1 MNTKID
7 KTTIFKPG
15 DRVLARGTFGVPA
28 SPRLFKPLKDAA
40 EEYEDYAKLVESNDE
55 GLSKFMSGMVFL
67 PSEGGG
73 RYRIVEGEEYE
84 IRVEGKY
91 GELFHKPESKLKKQN
106 EPKAETKAPAA

>member
-40 EEYEDYAKLVESNDE
+40 NEYEDYVKLIKAKSD

-73 RYRIVEGEEYE
+73 RYRIVKGEEYE
-84 IRVEGKY
+84 IQVEGKY
-91 GELFHKPESKLKKQN
+91 GELFHKPKKKNES
-106 EPKAETKAPAA
+106 AETQAPTA

>member
-1 MNTKID
+1 MKID

-28 SPRLFKPLKDAA
+28 SPRLFKPMKDAA
-40 EEYEDYAKLVESNDE
+40 KEYEAYSKLVKFNSND
-55 GLSKFMSGMVFL
+55 LSEFMSGMVFL

-73 RYRIVEGEEYE
+73 RYRIVGGEEYE

-91 GELFHKPESKLKKQN
+91 GELFHKPKKKNESTAKI
-106 EPKAETKAPAA
+106 TTT

>member
-7 KTTIFKPG
+7 KTTIFKLG

-28 SPRLFKPLKDAA
+28 SPRLFNPLKDAA
-40 EEYEDYAKLVESNDE
+40 KEYEDYSKLVDSNDD

-91 GELFHKPESKLKKQN
+91 GELFHKPKKQN
-106 EPKAETKAPAA
+106 EPKAKTPSS

>member
-1 MNTKID
+1 MKID

-15 DRVLARGTFGVPA
+15 ERVLARGTFGVPA
-28 SPRLFKPLKDAA
+28 SPRLFKPMKDAA
-40 EEYEDYAKLVESNDE
+40 KEYENYAKLVESKDD

-91 GELFHKPESKLKKQN
+91 GELFHKPKKKNESTEKP
-106 EPKAETKAPAA
+106 EITTT